1 MARYLNII
9 IVMTV
14 LIALCSGSAIP
25 MWEFL
30 SRGEKMSHLYS
41 MFAKQVSSYC
51 KTNVDTSVAKC
62 KHDLLVYGVDKLE
75 RMTDLHLDA
84 MDPYQRGAN
93 DIIWDSMM
101 EGHQSRPSKKH
112 ESTPSPIREPTGAYE
127 KNPLFD
133 DDNDNDYKHN
143 QAASSVSSSSSSA
156 YANGMDSVYSS
167 QNYPTAAEREFVDPP
182 NNLAQG
188 AATNIDL
195 HYDYPSETVAS
206 TTNFLSGPMII
217 RVRPDG
223 TPVEEDQHKPLPRDD
238 DREAMTIGKNRLPTA
253 QQISANFQ
261 VPPPTGFQPQVGVY
275 RIAPT
280 GFQIAPTGFYPST
293 SGRNTRRTVYASYRT
308 TDRRLSNSH

>member
-1 MARYLNII
+1 
-9 IVMTV
+9 
-14 LIALCSGSAIP
+14 
-25 MWEFL
+25 
-30 SRGEKMSHLYS
+30 
-41 MFAKQVSSYC
+41 
-51 KTNVDTSVAKC
+51 
-62 KHDLLVYGVDKLE
+62 
-75 RMTDLHLDA
+75 
-84 MDPYQRGAN
+84 
-93 DIIWDSMM
+93 M

-112 ESTPSPIREPTGAYE
+112 ESTPSPIREPTGQYE

-133 DDNDNDYKHN
+133 DDNDNDYKQN
-143 QAASSVSSSSSSA
+143 QAASSASSSSSS
-156 YANGMDSVYSS
+156 YANGMDTMYASY
-167 QNYPTAAEREFVDPP
+167 NYPTAAENDFVEPP
-182 NNLAQG
+182 NNNLAQG

-253 QQISANFQ
+253 QQITANFQ
-261 VPPPTGFQPQVGVY
+261 TPPPSTVYHQQPQAAIY

-293 SGRNTRRTVYASYRT
+293 SGRNTRRTIYASYRT
-308 TDRRLSNSH
+308 NDRRLSNSH

>member
-9 IVMTV
+9 IVMTA

-51 KTNVDTSVAKC
+51 KANVDTPVAKC

-112 ESTPSPIREPTGAYE
+112 ESTPSPIREPTGPYE

-133 DDNDNDYKHN
+133 DDNDNDYKQN
-143 QAASSVSSSSSSA
+143 QAASSLSSSSA

-167 QNYPTAAEREFVDPP
+167 QNYPTAAESDFSDPP

-195 HYDYPSETVAS
+195 HFDYPSETVAS

-261 VPPPTGFQPQVGVY
+261 VPPPTGFQSQMGVY

-280 GFQIAPTGFYPST
+280 GFQIAPTSFYPST
-293 SGRNTRRTVYASYRT
+293 SGRNTRRTIYASYRT

>member
-1 MARYLNII
+1 
-9 IVMTV
+9 
-14 LIALCSGSAIP
+14 
-25 MWEFL
+25 
-30 SRGEKMSHLYS
+30 
-41 MFAKQVSSYC
+41 
-51 KTNVDTSVAKC
+51 
-62 KHDLLVYGVDKLE
+62 
-75 RMTDLHLDA
+75 
-84 MDPYQRGAN
+84 
-93 DIIWDSMM
+93 M
-101 EGHQSRPSKKH
+101 EGHQSRPAKKQ
-112 ESTPSPIREPTGAYE
+112 ESTPSPIREPTGQYE

-133 DDNDNDYKHN
+133 DDNDNDYKQN
-143 QAASSVSSSSSSA
+143 KAASSASSS
-156 YANGMDSVYSS
+156 YANGMDSMYSS
-167 QNYPTAAEREFVDPP
+167 YNYPTAAESDFADPP

-238 DREAMTIGKNRLPTA
+238 DREAMTMGKNRIPTV

-261 VPPPTGFQPQVGVY
+261 TPPPTGFQSQAAVY

-280 GFQIAPTGFYPST
+280 NFHVSPTSFYPST
-293 SGRNTRRTVYASYRT
+293 SGGRNTRRTIYASYRT